1 MVDSLGSDYRPSAAA
16 SACRVKLTL
25 SPKADTVCAVPN
37 PSFYRRH
44 AGKSIPTGDVVVSVQ
59 VGQEAPDFTLK
70 DTDTQDVALSG
81 FRGEKNVVLLFVP
94 FAFTGVCTS
103 ELCSVRDNLDA
114 YSQLDAEVLGISVDS
129 PFAQKQWKEKENLN
143 FTLVS
148 DFNRDVSKAYGAQFE
163 ELMGFS
169 GVAKRAAFVIDKA
182 GKVQYAEVLASP
194 RDLPNFDKIQETLQG
209 LS

>member
-1 MVDSLGSDYRPSAAA
+1 M
-16 SACRVKLTL
+16 
-25 SPKADTVCAVPN
+25 
-37 PSFYRRH
+37 
-44 AGKSIPTGDVVVSVQ
+44 SVQ

-81 FRGEKNVVLLFVP
+81 FRGQKNVVLLFVP

-103 ELCSVRDNLDA
+103 ELCSVRDNLGD
-114 YSQLDAEVLGISVDS
+114 YSKLDAEVLGISVDS
-129 PFAQKQWKEKENLN
+129 PFAQKQWKEKESLN

-148 DFNRDVSKAYGAQFE
+148 DFNRDVSKAYGAQFD

-169 GVAKRAAFVIDKA
+169 GGQEFLAADVF
-182 GKVQYAEVLASP
+182 AEVLESP

-209 LS
+209 LA

>member
-1 MVDSLGSDYRPSAAA
+1 M
-16 SACRVKLTL
+16 
-25 SPKADTVCAVPN
+25 
-37 PSFYRRH
+37 
-44 AGKSIPTGDVVVSVQ
+44 SVQ

-70 DTDTQDVALSG
+70 DTETQDVALSS
-81 FRGEKNVVLLFVP
+81 FRGQKNVVLLFVP

-103 ELCSVRDNLDA
+103 ELCSVRDNLGA

-148 DFNRDVSKAYGAQFE
+148 DFNRSVSKAYGAQFD
-163 ELMGFS
+163 ELMGFA

-182 GKVQYAEVLASP
+182 GNVQYAEVLESP
-194 RDLPNFDKIQETLQG
+194 RDLPNFDKIQETLRG
-209 LS
+209 L

>member
-1 MVDSLGSDYRPSAAA
+1 MALSVGDAAPDFELPRTLAEGDTIKLSDYR
-16 SACRVKLTL
+16 
-25 SPKADTVCAVPN
+25 
-37 PSFYRRH
+37 
-44 AGKSIPTGDVVVSVQ
+44 GK
-59 VGQEAPDFTLK
+59 
-70 DTDTQDVALSG
+70 
-81 FRGEKNVVLLFVP
+81 KNVLLCFYP
-94 FAFTGVCTS
+94 FDFSGVCS
-103 ELCSVRDNLDA
+103 EQLPA
-114 YSQLDAEVLGISVDS
+114 YQAEKARFEGADCEVIGISVDS